1 MSKKKFIG
9 GGFPG
14 IRLCNDDTELLT
26 KESIIKREFSTKLV
40 SIANILKNKRTN
52 RPNSAIIVDKLNIK
66 EPNYNSIE
74 NILHNTQTINYE
86 FDINLINKSIK

>member
-14 IRLCNDDTELLT
+14 IRLCNDDKELLT

-52 RPNSAIIVDKLNIK
+52 RTIKSDTLDNLNIK
-66 EPNYNSIE
+66 KPNYNSIE
-74 NILHNTQTINYE
+74 NILHNTQTINYD
-86 FDINLINKSIK
+86 FDINLINKPIN